1 MDVIGH
7 EDMGVDAAAMMRK
20 PWGLCGLSEPAT
32 VLSIVVFAEED
43 RPTIVA
49 TLDHVEQLIG
59 QEGATEP
66 GHGTSHLGQG
76 AVSLPRPQLA
86 SHIGLEIESLAIESR

>member
-1 MDVIGH
+1 VIH
-7 EDMGVDAAAMMRK
+7 
-20 PWGLCGLSEPAT
+20 GLREPAT

-49 TLDHVEQLIG
+49 TLNQVERLFA

-66 GHGTSHLGQG
+66 GHGASPVGQG
-76 AVSLPRPQLA
+76 AVSLPRVPA
-86 SHIGLEIESLAIESR
+86 WREKSYSDPDSHA